1 MLNPIFWKK
10 VQGQKHP
17 GRWGI
22 VDHQIHSIKVLF
34 KTNAKS
40 HKHPGIKLLSSESK
54 TQLVNQ
60 RKQNSYRRAY
70 IYIYIWIYILTQSFW
85 TGTKVIR
92 RKHII
97 QPTGFGA
104 CSSTCCLN
112 GCEQYG
118 IEITS
123 GDNRT
128 FQLMVQSFW
137 RYCSFTCIT
146 ITRSSGPFYWRFT
159 KLPAHFIEDLPNF
172 VICLSGTKI
181 YKQNDLSLWWRKF
194 QWL

>member
-22 VDHQIHSIKVLF
+22 VENQIPSIKVLF
-34 KTNAKS
+34 KTNGKS

-60 RKQNSYRRAY
+60 RKQDSNRRAH
-70 IYIYIWIYILTQSFW
+70 IYLLTQSFW
-85 TGTKVIR
+85 TETKVIR

-104 CSSTCCLN
+104 CSSTCCQWDGEDVPAPWERSNSHPPVLVKKSVVE
-112 GCEQYG
+112 CCFSMIYF
-118 IEITS
+118 TS
-123 GDNRT
+123 
-128 FQLMVQSFW
+128 LMVIKYVTVLQ
-137 RYCSFTCIT
+137 
-146 ITRSSGPFYWRFT
+146 
-159 KLPAHFIEDLPNF
+159 
-172 VICLSGTKI
+172 
-181 YKQNDLSLWWRKF
+181 
-194 QWL
+194 